1 MFLLESTSTVQDVIL
16 MILKKLDIHA
26 PGNRLDIL
34 GQYFSLYES
43 LNGSSIGSPIDFHIC
58 VSDIIAKWLD
68 ENESKL
74 VFMIRLFVP
83 SLWGLQYKD
92 VIASRLGQSKDSL
105 TLQTHLETAEI
116 IDTQLLHLQYNQAVY
131 NIITGQYPTTP
142 EMALELGVYH
152 FIYKFGAY
160 DETRHPLGFLS
171 NRIVEFLPY
180 GHLRGGDVQEWEER
194 LLNNVR
200 EVQSAHSAL
209 IGKRNFDP
217 QRRYVETIMLRLSAC
232 YGCAYFRCS
241 QVGPTSLSP
250 PRPSLSSL
258 SYLTQFTQTQFTTLP
273 NDLYIAIHRQGLFSL
288 PLSSHRHHLCLC
300 SVSPQD

>member
-1 MFLLESTSTVQDVIL
+1 MFLLEASSTVLDVLL
-16 MILKKLDIHA
+16 MILKKLDINA
-26 PGNRLDIL
+26 SGNASGSGSGRVDIFA
-34 GQYFSLYES
+34 QYFGLYES
-43 LNGSSIGSPIDFHIC
+43 TNGSSIGSAIDFETR
-58 VSDIIAKWLD
+58 VSDVIARWMD
-68 ENESKL
+68 DNESKL

-83 SLWGLQYKD
+83 SLWGIQYKD
-92 VIASRLGQSKDSL
+92 IIAKRLHQTKDSL

-116 IDTQLLHLQYNQAVY
+116 IDSQLVHLQYNQCVY
-131 NIITGQYPTTP
+131 NVITGQYPTTP

-180 GHLRGGDVQEWEER
+180 GHLRGGNVQEWEER

-241 QVGPTSLSP
+241 QVVQFLSLSLLFAHA
-250 PRPSLSSL
+250 LSVS
-258 SYLTQFTQTQFTTLP
+258 
-273 NDLYIAIHRQGLFSL
+273 
-288 PLSSHRHHLCLC
+288 LCLC
-300 SVSPQD
+300 LSLSLSLFPPLPL